1 MNLFFLQICCPET
14 LKKISKSPMHNP
26 FADDLPDY
34 SAFSSVDDWLD
45 SIKMSRYSE
54 NFALAGYNSLDDVA
68 KMSLQ
73 QLVDIGI
80 SLVGHQK
87 KIMGSISQMRAQI
100 SVNISEGF
108 LV

>member
-1 MNLFFLQICCPET
+1 
-14 LKKISKSPMHNP
+14 MHNP
-26 FADDLPDY
+26 FADDIPEY
-34 SAFSSVDDWLD
+34 SSFASVDDWLD

-54 NFALAGYNSLDDVA
+54 NFVMAGYNSLEDVA

-73 QLVDIGI
+73 QLIDIGVT
-80 SLVGHQK
+80 LVGHQK
-87 KIMGSISQMRAQI
+87 KIMGSIHSMRAQI

>member
-1 MNLFFLQICCPET
+1 
-14 LKKISKSPMHNP
+14 MHNP

>member
-1 MNLFFLQICCPET
+1 MALFVVTKLFLLLC
-14 LKKISKSPMHNP
+14 
-26 FADDLPDY
+26 
-34 SAFSSVDDWLD
+34 
-45 SIKMSRYSE
+45 RYAE
-54 NFALAGYNSLDDVA
+54 NFALAGYNHLDDVA

-80 SLVGHQK
+80 TLVGHQK
-87 KIMGSISQMRAQI
+87 KIMGSIHAMRAQI